1 MLRHFLHSLWSAA
14 RALVEYL
21 DAETL
26 SACDED
32 FSAPGGWSLGMT
44 RVAEQTPPAD
54 EETAGDDLSPPPT
67 TNGAQV
73 DTPLPPTTTPSPPE
87 TAPLAEPPQAT
98 TPSLPPPPP
107 PSPAPAPSLRLLT
120 IRLDVPETPASR
132 VPRNAIAF
140 AAVYRKQAAVY
151 SRGVRCVAPTGSA
164 GRCIIAAL
172 RSATASRGI
181 SRRQRMMGAAVASPT
196 MFAARVVKDRGGLP
210 RRPRVLG
217 EQRPLEAVVE
227 DLFAPFAN
235 LRLERCALPLDRCF
249 GGEMGVGLS
258 MGGTG
263 VDAALLVEQERPVY
277 QPPKP
282 SQPAEAPVSPV
293 LTPST
298 ITAGP
303 ETASKTG
310 LDEVVPSFEVKH
322 LEPGSVVVE
331 ASGKTGLDEVVPS
344 SEVEHLEPGNIV
356 AEACEQEG
364 GAESAAGSGGSD
376 PVPVVPSPVT
386 QEEAAPPAR
395 EATPPPAAVVTPVCV
410 PFEHVAGESAMVVQS
425 APVGSKEL
433 VESVSTGGE
442 AGEGG
447 DGGEMEMTWVSGD
460 PSALLSDDHAPRVG
474 GDDGEDGSRARD
486 GDEEIGSQVVMGEG
500 DGSRAQD
507 GDEEI
512 GGQVGGGDGEDGSR
526 AHDGDKEIG
535 SQVGGEEVEMEEPTG
550 MEVEESRQDA
560 EMEEGDG
567 EMNDAEKKMIAKLEE
582 VWSDEEGE
590 EMPDADAGT
599 FGASNGDSAPASAE
613 GVAEP
618 AGDQDVGDGMLP
630 YDEFM
635 DFDDA
640 DLYSEPATQDN
651 AAPAAFVST
660 PEDEVRESVQSE
672 SVDAEGEEEDL
683 YSASPRPKHALPA
696 VEFISSI
703 TTAAPPPPA
712 AALPGWGLPG
722 LFMPSPGRADSVL
735 PRNAPAEDVA
745 ANTAAPSPVPAAETA
760 PAAPSRLL
768 LWKPQPFRCSPSEKS
783 RLYPTKTWKPLEDPA
798 LKIGLIRSTM
808 LTWSRC
814 NATFL
819 EQMVKKQKSMEYE
832 HDFENVVDWDA
843 VAIEA
848 GFVAERCRQLT
859 AFAENNRVD
868 PGIGARCYNFSLTM
882 DESADVLANLR
893 HMDFWSDL
901 DGAVSDWGDMASL
914 WGPDDD

>member
-54 EETAGDDLSPPPT
+54 EETVGDDLSPPPT

-73 DTPLPPTTTPSPPE
+73 DTPLPPTATPPPPE

-107 PSPAPAPSLRLLT
+107 PSPDPAPPLRLFTL
-120 IRLDVPETPASR
+120 RLDVPETPTSR

-151 SRGVRCVAPTGSA
+151 LRGVRCVAPTGSA

-196 MFAARVVKDRGGLP
+196 MLAARVVKDRGGLP

-249 GGEMGVGLS
+249 GGEMG
-258 MGGTG
+258 
-263 VDAALLVEQERPVY
+263 ERPVY

-282 SQPAEAPVSPV
+282 SQLAEATVSPV

-310 LDEVVPSFEVKH
+310 LDEVVPS
-322 LEPGSVVVE
+322 
-331 ASGKTGLDEVVPS
+331 
-344 SEVEHLEPGNIV
+344 SEVEHFEPGNIV
-356 AEACEQEG
+356 AEPCEQEG
-364 GAESAAGSGGSD
+364 GAESAAGFGGSD
-376 PVPVVPSPVT
+376 PVLVVPSPVT
-386 QEEAAPPAR
+386 QEESAPPAR

-410 PFEHVAGESAMVVQS
+410 PFEHLAGESAMVVDS

-442 AGEGG
+442 AGEGDGSRAHDG
-447 DGGEMEMTWVSGD
+447 DEEIGGRVSG
-460 PSALLSDDHAPRVG
+460 
-474 GDDGEDGSRARD
+474 DGEDGSRARD
-486 GDEEIGSQVVMGEG
+486 GDEEIGSQV
-500 DGSRAQD
+500 AW
-507 GDEEI
+507 
-512 GGQVGGGDGEDGSR
+512 
-526 AHDGDKEIG
+526 
-535 SQVGGEEVEMEEPTG
+535 EEVEIEEPTG
-550 MEVEESRQDA
+550 MELEESRQDA

-567 EMNDAEKKMIAKLEE
+567 EKTDAEKKMLATLEE

-599 FGASNGDSAPASAE
+599 FGASNGDPAPASAE

-618 AGDQDVGDGMLP
+618 AGDQDVGDGILP

-640 DLYSEPATQDN
+640 DLYSEPASQEN

-660 PEDEVRESVQSE
+660 PEDDLRESVQSE

-696 VEFISSI
+696 YESSPST
-703 TTAAPPPPA
+703 TTAAPPPSA
-712 AALPGWGLPG
+712 AALPGWSLPG
-722 LFMPSPGRADSVL
+722 LSMPSPGRADSVL
-735 PRNAPAEDVA
+735 PRNEPAEDVA
-745 ANTAAPSPVPAAETA
+745 ANTAAPSPVPAAETT

-783 RLYPTKTWKPLEDPA
+783 RLYPTKIWNPLEDPA

-819 EQMVKKQKSMEYE
+819 EQMVKKLKSMEYE

-859 AFAENNRVD
+859 AFTENNGVD
-868 PGIGARCYNFSLTM
+868 PGIGSRCYNFSVTM
-882 DESADVLANLR
+882 DGCADVLANLR
-893 HMDFWSDL
+893 HMNFWSDL
-901 DGAVSDWGDMASL
+901 DGAVSDWGDMASR

>member
-1 MLRHFLHSLWSAA
+1 MLRHFLHNLWSAA

-32 FSAPGGWSLGMT
+32 FSAPGSWSLGMT

-54 EETAGDDLSPPPT
+54 EETVGDDLSPPPT

-73 DTPLPPTTTPSPPE
+73 DTPLPPTATPPPPE

-107 PSPAPAPSLRLLT
+107 PSPDPAPPLRLLT
-120 IRLDVPETPASR
+120 LRLDVPETPTSR

-151 SRGVRCVAPTGSA
+151 LRGVRCVAPTGSA

-181 SRRQRMMGAAVASPT
+181 SQRQRMMGAAVASPT
-196 MFAARVVKDRGGLP
+196 MLAARVVKDRGGLP

-235 LRLERCALPLDRCF
+235 LRLERCALPLDQCF

-258 MGGTG
+258 IGGTG
-263 VDAALLVEQERPVY
+263 VDAVLLVEQERLVY

-282 SQPAEAPVSPV
+282 SQPAEATVSPV

-298 ITAGP
+298 ITAGL
-303 ETASKTG
+303 ETAS
-310 LDEVVPSFEVKH
+310 
-322 LEPGSVVVE
+322 
-331 ASGKTGLDEVVPS
+331 KTGLDEVVPS

-356 AEACEQEG
+356 AEPCEQEG

-410 PFEHVAGESAMVVQS
+410 PFEHVAGESAMVGDS

-433 VESVSTGGE
+433 VESVSTSGE
-442 AGEGG
+442 AGEGS

-474 GDDGEDGSRARD
+474 GDDGEDGSRSRDGDEEIGSQVVGGEGDGSQAHDGDEEIGGRVGGDGEDGSRARD
-486 GDEEIGSQVVMGEG
+486 GDEEIGSQV
-500 DGSRAQD
+500 AW
-507 GDEEI
+507 
-512 GGQVGGGDGEDGSR
+512 
-526 AHDGDKEIG
+526 
-535 SQVGGEEVEMEEPTG
+535 EEVEMEEPTG
-550 MEVEESRQDA
+550 MEVEESKQDAEMEEPTGMEVEESKQDA

-567 EMNDAEKKMIAKLEE
+567 EMTDAEKKMIAKLEE

-599 FGASNGDSAPASAE
+599 FGASNGDPAPASAE

-618 AGDQDVGDGMLP
+618 AGDQDVGDGILP

-696 VEFISSI
+696 VESSPTT

-722 LFMPSPGRADSVL
+722 LLMPSPGRADSFL

-819 EQMVKKQKSMEYE
+819 EQMVKKRKSSQYE

-859 AFAENNRVD
+859 HFAENKGVD

-893 HMDFWSDL
+893 HMNFWSDL

-914 WGPDDD
+914 WGPNDD

>member
-1 MLRHFLHSLWSAA
+1 MIGHFFRSLWSAA

-26 SACDED
+26 SACDEE

-44 RVAEQTPPAD
+44 RIAEQTPPAD
-54 EETAGDDLSPPPT
+54 EEPAGDDLSPPPT

-73 DTPLPPTTTPSPPE
+73 DTPLPPTITPPPPE
-87 TAPLAEPPQAT
+87 TAPLAKPPRAT
-98 TPSLPPPPP
+98 TPSLPSPPPP
-107 PSPAPAPSLRLLT
+107 TPAPAPPLRLLT
-120 IRLDVPETPASR
+120 ICLDSAETPASR

-140 AAVYRKQAAVY
+140 AAVYRKQATAY
-151 SRGVRCVAPTGSA
+151 SRGVRCVAPAGST

-210 RRPRVLG
+210 ARPRALG
-217 EQRPLEAVVE
+217 EQRPLEAIVE

-235 LRLERCALPLDRCF
+235 LRSERCALPLDRCC
-249 GGEMGVGLS
+249 GGEMVVGLG

-263 VDAALLVEQERPVY
+263 VDAALPIEQGRPVY

-282 SQPAEAPVSPV
+282 SQPAEATASPV

-298 ITAGP
+298 TTAGP
-303 ETASKTG
+303 EIASKTG
-310 LDEVVPSFEVKH
+310 LDEVVPSFEV
-322 LEPGSVVVE
+322 
-331 ASGKTGLDEVVPS
+331 
-344 SEVEHLEPGNIV
+344 EHLEPGNIM
-356 AEACEQEG
+356 AEAREQEG

-376 PVPVVPSPVT
+376 PVPVVPSPVA
-386 QEEAAPPAR
+386 QEEATPPAR

-410 PFEHVAGESAMVVQS
+410 PFEHVAGESAMVVDS
-425 APVGSKEL
+425 APVGSQEL

-486 GDEEIGSQVVMGEG
+486 GDKEIGSQVVEGEG
-500 DGSRAQD
+500 DGSRAHD

-512 GGQVGGGDGEDGSR
+512 GGQVGGGGEDGSR
-526 AHDGDKEIG
+526 AHDGDEEIG
-535 SQVGGEEVEMEEPTG
+535 SQVAWEEAEMEEPTG
-550 MEVEESRQDA
+550 MEVEESGQDA
-560 EMEEGDG
+560 EMEEDDG
-567 EMNDAEKKMIAKLEE
+567 EM
-582 VWSDEEGE
+582 SDEEKAMIATLEADWSEEEEGE
-590 EMPDADAGT
+590 AMPDADAGAA
-599 FGASNGDSAPASAE
+599 GAFNGDPAPVSAE

-618 AGDQDVGDGMLP
+618 ARDQDVGDGILH

-635 DFDDA
+635 DFFDDA

-660 PEDEVRESVQSE
+660 PEDEARKIVQSE
-672 SVDAEGEEEDL
+672 PVGAEGEEEDL
-683 YSASPRPKHALPA
+683 YSSSPRPKHALPA
-696 VEFISSI
+696 VESSPST

-712 AALPGWGLPG
+712 AALPGWSLPG
-722 LFMPSPGRADSVL
+722 LFVPSPGRADSVL
-735 PRNAPAEDVA
+735 PRNEPTEAVA
-745 ANTAAPSPVPAAETA
+745 ANTTAPSPVPAAETT
-760 PAAPSRLL
+760 PAAPSRLF
-768 LWKPQPFRCSPSEKS
+768 LWRPQPFRCSPSEKS
-783 RLYPTKTWKPLEDPA
+783 RLYPTKTFKPLEDPA

-819 EQMVKKQKSMEYE
+819 EQMVEKHKSMEYE

-848 GFVAERCRQLT
+848 GFAAERCRQLT
-859 AFAENNRVD
+859 HFAENHRVD
-868 PGIGARCYNFSLTM
+868 PGIGSRCYNFSLTM
-882 DESADVLANLR
+882 DGCAGVLSNLR
-893 HMDFWSDL
+893 HIDFWSDL
-901 DGAVSDWGDMASL
+901 DGAVSDWGDTASV
-914 WGPDDD
+914 WGRDD